1 MAEKITQ
8 EDFDRY
14 ILDWHITRNNH
25 VWIDGITGGYVET
38 MDCGRYYRAD
48 NHYNAI
54 IHRIKHIK
62 QLQKE
67 YSERMAMSK

>member
-38 MDCGRYYRAD
+38 MDCGRYYSAN

-62 QLQKE
+62 KLHEDYKNK
-67 YSERMAMSK
+67 MKG